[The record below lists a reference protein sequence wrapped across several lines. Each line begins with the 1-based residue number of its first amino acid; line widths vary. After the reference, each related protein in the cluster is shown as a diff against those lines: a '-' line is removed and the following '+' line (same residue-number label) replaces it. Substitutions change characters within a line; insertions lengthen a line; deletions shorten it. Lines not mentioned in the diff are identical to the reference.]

1 MPSSLRILISAFEP
15 FDGRAVNASAA
26 ALECLV
32 AEPPPGIEI
41 TPVLLPVVGVVAPRR
56 LVAAIRRHRPDAVV
70 ALGEAGGNA
79 AIAVERIAVNLRDY
93 PIADNAGKQPRDRP
107 VVKDGPLAL
116 SATVPVKK
124 MVDAIRAE
132 GVPAQV
138 SLSAGSYLCNEVMYA
153 MLHGLQHGALH
164 GSDGEPPIP
173 AGFVHVPLLPEQI
186 GASSPRP
193 SMGAE
198 TVARALRAAL
208 RRL

>member
-1 MPSSLRILISAFEP
+1 MPSPVRILISAFEP

-32 AEPPPGIEI
+32 AEPPSGIEI

-79 AIAVERIAVNLRDY
+79 AIAIERIAVNLRDY
-93 PIADNAGKQPRDRP
+93 PIADNAGKQVRDRP

-116 SATVPVKK
+116 LATLPVKR
-124 MVDAIRAE
+124 MVDAIRAV

-138 SLSAGSYLCNEVMYA
+138 SLSAGAYLCNEVMYA
-153 MLHGLQHGALH
+153 MLHGLAHG
-164 GSDGEPPIP
+164 GTGDPPIP

-186 GASSPRP
+186 GASSPR
-193 SMGAE
+193 SSLSAE
-198 TVARALRAAL
+198 TVARGLRAAIRVL
-208 RRL
+208 